1 VSSPLTPPPC
11 VECGKTLLRVEHRA
25 SEYLRYGGPSGQDV
39 ASYDSVDASEGMAG
53 ETTLRCMECGAALD
67 RAGAAFF
74 YENWAVLRR
83 IREANERGI
92 S

>member
-1 VSSPLTPPPC
+1 VSSPPPC
-11 VECGKTLLRVEHRA
+11 VECGKALLRVEHRA
-25 SEYLRYGGPSGQDV
+25 SEYLRHGEDG
-39 ASYDSVDASEGMAG
+39 SYDSVDASEGMAG